1 MTAFFSSG
9 YHIIANILALI
20 MVDAEIFKLMALSL
34 PDAEELP
41 HFEMASFRW
50 HHKIFATLRESDM
63 RCMIKLSL
71 IDQDVFCAYN
81 RDVFFTVPGTWG
93 KQGSTFVN
101 LNLVDPDMLYDALS
115 CAYQSIVDKPKPRKR
130 K

>member
-1 MTAFFSSG
+1 
-9 YHIIANILALI
+9 
-20 MVDAEIFKLMALSL
+20 MVDAETFKLMALSF

-50 HHKIFATLRESDM
+50 RNKIFATLRVSDM

-81 RDVFFTVPGTWG
+81 RDIFYPVPGTWG

-101 LNLVDPDMLYDALS
+101 LNLVDPDMVYDALE
-115 CAYQSIVDKPKPRKR
+115 CAYQSSVNKLKPAKR